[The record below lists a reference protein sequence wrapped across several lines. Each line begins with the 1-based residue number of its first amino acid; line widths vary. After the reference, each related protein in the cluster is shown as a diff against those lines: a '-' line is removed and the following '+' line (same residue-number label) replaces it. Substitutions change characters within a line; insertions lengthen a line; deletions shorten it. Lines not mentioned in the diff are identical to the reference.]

1 MFPLCVC
8 ACACVRRALL
18 AHIICCFVQEDL
30 RVEHELAIET
40 AKAEIERDAAVETAK
55 IEAEARIRQER
66 ENEDVQTR
74 KLQAQWEADKEKVC
88 ACMRACVALQSFF
101 VDV

>member
-1 MFPLCVC
+1 M
-8 ACACVRRALL
+8 
-18 AHIICCFVQEDL
+18 CFQEDL
-30 RVEHELAIET
+30 RIEHELSIET

-74 KLQAQWEADKEKVC
+74 KLQAQWEADKEKVSF
-88 ACMRACVALQSFF
+88 AAELPFGIALRGSPTNLCLPLHRSAKRRWRHSL
-101 VDV
+101 